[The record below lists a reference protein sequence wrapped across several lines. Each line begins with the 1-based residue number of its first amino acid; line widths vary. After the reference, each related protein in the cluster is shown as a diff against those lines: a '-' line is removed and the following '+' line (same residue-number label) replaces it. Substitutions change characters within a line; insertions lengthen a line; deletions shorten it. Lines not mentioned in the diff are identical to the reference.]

1 MTSKVKKSHRIK
13 SLSSDRQKGVFR
25 LAQLII
31 AEKPNL
37 ALNII
42 SALGR
47 SQFQLKD
54 GFAQS
59 DAYVVT
65 WAFGHLFEL
74 MDLEDYL
81 PSKEEPSGWKLEGL
95 PFCPPEFLYT
105 LRRNPKT
112 KKPDSGVQ
120 RQFQVIQSLLSRK
133 DVTSVI
139 HAGDADR
146 EGEIIIRTLLKMA
159 KNRKPVYRLWIPAQ
173 TAEDIQEGLR
183 QMEPD
188 AKYDCLAQEG
198 YTRSYVDWL
207 FGINLTRAA
216 SIHSGTLL
224 RVGRVIVPIVKAIY
238 DRDMAIQNFKPDP
251 YLIVVSEEKTNGE
264 PIRLACKTRFA
275 KDDQAAAEAL
285 ASLLNQQTAIVEQ
298 VSKEEKVLSA
308 GKLFNQSKLQAAAGK
323 KFKLSPKETLDI
335 AQKLYENGY
344 TTYPRTSSE
353 YLATS
358 ERGKTNRIV
367 ALLANQGYQVAPK
380 DSLKS
385 IYDDSKI
392 ESHSAITPTNKFPAA
407 GSLNAKEQ
415 QIYNLILSRFL
426 AVFCAVPCTV
436 QRATMVIRIGDQSFT
451 LKGDVISQRGW
462 MLYEDGHQS
471 EKVLPLLSVGD
482 VVHTRFR
489 IEERKTKPP
498 AHYTV
503 ETLGNYLR
511 NPFRQ
516 ERSIADQEDASD
528 DLLTVDGPV
537 QDDEEYAAILS
548 GLEIGTEATRAG
560 IIDRA
565 IQSGYIALKNN
576 QYRILPGG
584 IYYIEALWKMGM
596 EIDANQ
602 TATLGR
608 MLKKVHHG
616 ELSVQDV
623 TDYSMK
629 EIHTYFEKA
638 RAANVAL
645 KPAEARPSYI
655 CNCPVCGGEIRE
667 GKKGYYCSNYQ
678 TCSLRGLWKNA
689 CYVQINPKDVVALLS
704 GATISKSYQ
713 TKQGTR
719 ATKKLR
725 YDLAG
730 GKILDVTNEPMTTG
744 SGTNGKPAEVLKCP
758 LCGDPIIERPSSYSC
773 SNHHCKFVLWK
784 ETKYFHNRLMITPA
798 KAKAL
803 LSGKH
808 AVFQL
813 TNRQGK
819 PYNGYLKLKINGS
832 YINFEPDGYPAKKG
846 GSTKNGVKK

>member
-1 MTSKVKKSHRIK
+1 M
-13 SLSSDRQKGVFR
+13 
-25 LAQLII
+25 AQLII

-54 GFAQS
+54 GYAQS
-59 DAYVVT
+59 GTYIVT

-81 PSKEEPSGWKLEGL
+81 PSRETDRSGWNLDGL
-95 PFCPPEFLYT
+95 PFCPPEFRYT
-105 LRRNPKT
+105 LRRDTKT
-112 KKPDSGVQ
+112 KKTDSGV
-120 RQFQVIQSLLSRK
+120 RHQFQVIESLISRK

-146 EGEIIIRTLLKMA
+146 EGEIIIRTILQMA
-159 KNRKPVYRLWIPAQ
+159 GNHKPVYRLWIPAQ
-173 TAEDIQEGLR
+173 TAADIQEGLR
-183 QMEPD
+183 QMESD
-188 AKYDCLAQEG
+188 VKYDRLAQEG

-207 FGINLTRAA
+207 FGINLTRVA
-216 SIHSGTLL
+216 SIRSGTLL

-238 DRDMAIQNFKPDP
+238 DRDMEIQNFKPEP
-251 YLIVVSEEKTNGE
+251 YLMVVSEERTNGE
-264 PIRLACKTRFA
+264 LIRLACKIRFT
-275 KDDQAAAEAL
+275 KDDYASAQAL
-285 ASLLNQQTAIVEQ
+285 ASLLNQQTASVNH
-298 VSKEEKVLSA
+298 VSKEEKEISA

-323 KFKLSPKETLDI
+323 KYQFSPKETLDI

-358 ERGKTNRIV
+358 ERSKTNRVV
-367 ALLANQGYQVAPK
+367 ALLANQGYQVTPK

-407 GSLNAKEQ
+407 GSLNSKEQ
-415 QIYNLILSRFL
+415 QIYDLILSRFL

-436 QRATMVIRIGDQSFT
+436 QRTTTVIHVGDQSFT
-451 LKGDVISQRGW
+451 LKGDVFSQRGW
-462 MLYEDGHQS
+462 MMYDDSRQS
-471 EKVLPLLSVGD
+471 EKVLPPLSVGD
-482 VVHTRFR
+482 VVNTQFR
-489 IEERKTKPP
+489 IEERKTSPP

-516 ERSIADQEDASD
+516 DHSLADQDNNQEETSD
-528 DLLTVDGPV
+528 ECLTTEFLA

-565 IQSGYIALKNN
+565 IQSEYISLKNN

-584 IYYIEALWKMGM
+584 VYYIETLWKMGI
-596 EIDANQ
+596 EIDVNK

-608 MLKKVHHG
+608 ILKRVYHG
-616 ELSVQDV
+616 ELSVKDA

-629 EIHTYFEKA
+629 EINEYFVKA
-638 RAANVAL
+638 GTATIAPSPPEANS
-645 KPAEARPSYI
+645 SYI
-655 CNCPVCGGEIRE
+655 CRCPVCGGEIRE
-667 GKKGYYCSNYQ
+667 GKKSYYCSNYRS
-678 TCSLRGLWKNA
+678 CSLSGLWKNA
-689 CYVQINPKDVVALLS
+689 YYIQIKPKDVVSLLS

-713 TKQGTR
+713 TKTGSR
-719 ATKKLR
+719 ITKKLR
-725 YDLAG
+725 YDLAA
-730 GKILDVTNEPMTTG
+730 GKILDVTGEPMTIGGKT
-744 SGTNGKPAEVLKCP
+744 SGNPADVLKCP
-758 LCGDPIIERPSSYSC
+758 LCGDPVIERSSSYSC
-773 SNHHCKFVLWK
+773 SNNHCRFALWK
-784 ETKYFHNRLMITPA
+784 ETKYFHNQLTITPA

-803 LSGKH
+803 LTGKH
-808 AVFQL
+808 ALFQL

-819 PYNGYLKLKINGS
+819 RYDGYLKLKMNGS
-832 YINFEPDGYPAKKG
+832 YVGFEPDGYPVKKG
-846 GSTKNGVKK
+846 GNTENGIKK